1 MRIKEIIHINFKLL
15 YDYTDMLSSEAS
27 NEEDLYMSD
36 SEMREILLYVT
47 IVE

>member
-1 MRIKEIIHINFKLL
+1 
-15 YDYTDMLSSEAS
+15 MLSSEAS